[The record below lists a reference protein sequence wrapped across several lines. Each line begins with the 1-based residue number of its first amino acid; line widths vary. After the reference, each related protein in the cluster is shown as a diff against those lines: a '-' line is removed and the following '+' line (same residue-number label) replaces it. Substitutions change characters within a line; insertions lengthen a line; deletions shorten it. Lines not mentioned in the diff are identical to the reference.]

1 MVDFFK
7 NGHREVKDRM
17 KTRCGFFCSLVVTL
31 SKSVLARCFWPTPER
46 VGQKYVSVH
55 DFGLKFLAESESA
68 VSWSIRSTVWH
79 LEQLAKKSTD
89 NVTIE
94 LQKKTTTS
102 FHAIFHLPVSVFQKI
117 DQFFFEK
124 FAKKKHI
131 RKKKTYSKYVF
142 FCA

>member
-1 MVDFFK
+1 MFFFCEYVFFANFSKKNLVDFFK

-94 LQKKTTTS
+94 M
-102 FHAIFHLPVSVFQKI
+102 VDFQKRTPGGERTHENSLC
-117 DQFFFEK
+117 FF
-124 FAKKKHI
+124 AAW
-131 RKKKTYSKYVF
+131 S
-142 FCA
+142 